1 MKNFWSCWNEST
13 THWNILEIY
22 SGKDTLATFVNGEK
36 SEIFSKLLSARTHT
50 YKWWKKE
57 KQQLLRS
64 VQDSFQLLAFSVF
77 DSFRK
82 SPVNDN

>member
-1 MKNFWSCWNEST
+1 MLKNQKYFPNKQTKAQCQKIHLQVME
-13 THWNILEIY
+13 
-22 SGKDTLATFVNGEK
+22 
-36 SEIFSKLLSARTHT
+36 
-50 YKWWKKE
+50 KE

-82 SPVNDN
+82 SPVNDNEKN